1 MGDFMNGKG
10 TGETIDL
17 IKEEAMEEFVAHRD
31 KYAWSWWGSRQ
42 DIENKFNDAKNWA
55 EGRPNNFY
63 QHIANQWN
71 LGTPVALTINKENKS
86 DVAISFN
93 GVQMSGNVFDGKYFK
108 NRAITLNGTAAEEG
122 KVIVGW
128 KVTGAINKEYEGS
141 ELTLNMPSSKIA
153 INPIV
158 GIGSG
163 IETIET
169 SDIRHQTSDIY
180 DLLGNKVLTPKRGQL
195 YIQNG
200 KKIMWR

>member
-1 MGDFMNGKG
+1 MPR
-10 TGETIDL
+10 TGSKVVLTT
-17 IKEEAMEEFVAHRD
+17 
-31 KYAWSWWGSRQ
+31 
-42 DIENKFNDAKNWA
+42 

-63 QHIANQWN
+63 QHIGSQWN
-71 LGTPVALTINKENKS
+71 LGTPIALTINKENKS

-163 IETIET
+163 IETIENGELRMEN
-169 SDIRHQTSDIY
+169 SPIY

-195 YIQNG
+195 YIHVEI
-200 KKIMWR
+200 KAYFSVWVIFCSR